1 MMSDPLGGGGGRRFG
16 GWLEASMRSR
26 GITQAQLAR
35 SVGVADT
42 QISRWRRGQVVPTL
56 LYLQRLADTFGVE
69 RITLDELLGL
79 PVAQASAERGS
90 HPDPRLEAELQAH
103 QARLRQVMQNGL
115 PPSMWRAYVEACVA
129 LADGLNSSAR
139 LALGESLG
147 LGAAGESEASGPEG
161 GQRSM
166 AAPPGAERE
175 PSWQS
180 RSGDEPPPERRRDR
194 PLGFRP

>member
-1 MMSDPLGGGGGRRFG
+1 MMSDLPGQSGRRFG

-56 LYLQRLADTFGVE
+56 QYLQRLADTFGVQ

-79 PVAQASAERGS
+79 PIAQARADRDSY
-90 HPDPRLEAELQAH
+90 PDPQLEAELQAH
-103 QARLRQVMQNGL
+103 QARLRQVMQSL

-139 LALGESLG
+139 RALRESLDELDRG
-147 LGAAGESEASGPEG
+147 PSRGAPRSAAGPAADASTPD
-161 GQRSM
+161 Q
-166 AAPPGAERE
+166 P
-175 PSWQS
+175 
-180 RSGDEPPPERRRDR
+180 RSGDGPPDRPHDR

>member
-1 MMSDPLGGGGGRRFG
+1 MMRDRGFG

-79 PVAQASAERGS
+79 PVAQARGEREG
-90 HPDPRLEAELQAH
+90 HPDPQLEAELQAH
-103 QARLRQVMQNGL
+103 LARLREIMQTTL
-115 PPSMWRAYVEACVA
+115 PPSMWRAYVEACAA
-129 LADGLNSSAR
+129 LADGLNTSAR
-139 LALGESLG
+139 RVLRDVREQ
-147 LGAAGESEASGPEG
+147 EADS
-161 GQRSM
+161 SKH
-166 AAPPGAERE
+166 PP
-175 PSWQS
+175 
-180 RSGDEPPPERRRDR
+180 DR